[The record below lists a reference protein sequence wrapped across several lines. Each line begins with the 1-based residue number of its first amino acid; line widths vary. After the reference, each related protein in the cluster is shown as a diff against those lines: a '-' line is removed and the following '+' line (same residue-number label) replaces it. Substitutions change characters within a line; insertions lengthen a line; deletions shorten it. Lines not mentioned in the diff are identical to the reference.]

1 MIGQVERVVELNNL
15 KSGRAKNKT
24 VKTIAL
30 TSGKGGTGKTFLAV
44 NMAYAVSELNKR
56 VLLIDLDSNLSN
68 VNILLNMNTKKT
80 LHDFFTGRSLL
91 SELITPFEKNM
102 HIIFGDSGKLDYD
115 IPREEMIKALFN
127 QLAKV
132 EADYDYI
139 FLDTGAGAHNDT
151 INFLLHSSLNLIITT
166 PEPTSIM
173 DAYVM
178 VKLLKN
184 AGYINKNV
192 VVVNK
197 CSNDEEGAMSFNN
210 LNIASKHFLNEDLHL
225 LGFMLMDP
233 LVRKSIIDQEVFSKN
248 YQNTKSAGQVRKLT
262 ASLIEFI
269 QMVNI
274 NQSKLSAYTNKR

>member
-15 KSGRAKNKT
+15 KNGKSRKKT

-44 NMAYAVSELNKR
+44 NMAYAISEMNKK

-80 LHDFFTGRSLL
+80 LNDFFSGKNLL
-91 SELITPFEKNM
+91 PELITPFENNL

-115 IPREEMIKALFN
+115 MPREDMIKILFN

-139 FLDTGAGAHNDT
+139 FLDTGAGAHDDT
-151 INFLLHSSLNLIITT
+151 INFLLHSSLNLIVTT

-184 AGYINKNV
+184 GGYTNKNLV
-192 VVVNK
+192 IVNK
-197 CSNDEEGAMSFNN
+197 CSTDEEGAMAFSN
-210 LNIASKHFLNEDLHL
+210 LNIASKHFLNEDLHF
-225 LGFMLMDP
+225 LGLILMDS
-233 LVRKSIIDQEVFSKN
+233 LIRKSIIDQEVLLKN
-248 YQNTKSAGQVRKLT
+248 YQNTKSAGQVRKLST
-262 ASLIEFI
+262 GLIEFI
-269 QMVNI
+269 QMANI
-274 NQSKLSAYTNKR
+274 NHSKVSAYNNNR